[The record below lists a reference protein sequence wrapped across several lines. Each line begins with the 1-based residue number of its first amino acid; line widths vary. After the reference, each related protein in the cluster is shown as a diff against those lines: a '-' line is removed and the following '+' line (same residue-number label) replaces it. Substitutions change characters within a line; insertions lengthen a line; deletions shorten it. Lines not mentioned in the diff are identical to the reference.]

1 MQMRVPALMREL
13 GFKFYKMESSGNRRR
28 VYFETRILLVEVE
41 MVKGSNGEEDRF
53 QISVESSLN
62 SATDEDLKYA
72 LERFY
77 RAVYDAKAVIEKKG
91 TGWFIVNGR
100 GEGQDMRAR
109 FYPFTP
115 KKEIIEDIK
124 ESGIF
129 DSLINARPQM
139 QEMQEIGL
147 DFMGMQK
154 REGGGH
160 YLYFE
165 NPALEVTIYIDKKGC
180 VKTKEHIVR
189 DGGHLGCLLV
199 LVQDYT
205 KLSLGYKVEDICLKY
220 IYWSRKLEGDD
231 VPLSFGNYHRC
242 KQYFKK
248 KVLAF
253 FEKVKEWEE
262 GR

>member
-28 VYFETRILLVEVE
+28 VYFETRFLLVEVE
-41 MVKGSNGEEDRF
+41 MVKGIDGEEDRF

-62 SATDEDLKYA
+62 GANDKELKYE

-77 RAVYDAKAVIEKKG
+77 RAVHHKKAVIEKKE
-91 TGWFIVNGR
+91 TGWFVVNGR

-180 VKTKEHIVR
+180 VKTKENVVR
-189 DGGHLGCLLV
+189 AGGHLGCLLV
-199 LVQDYT
+199 LVQNYT
-205 KLSLGYKVEDICLKY
+205 KLSLGYKVEEIYMDS
-220 IYWSRKLEGDD
+220 IYWKRKLEGDD
-231 VPLSFGNYHRC
+231 FPLGMKDYYRC

-248 KVLAF
+248 KMLAF
-253 FEKVKEWEE
+253 LEEVKSWEE

>member
-1 MQMRVPALMREL
+1 MNMRVPALMREI
-13 GFKFYKMESSGNRRR
+13 GFDFYKMESSGNRRR

-41 MVKGSNGEEDRF
+41 MVKGRNGEEDRF
-53 QISVESSLN
+53 QMSVESSLN
-62 SATDEDLKYA
+62 SATDEELKSE

-77 RAVYDAKAVIEKKG
+77 RAVYDKNAVIEKKG
-91 TGWFIVNGR
+91 MGWFVVNGR

-109 FYPFTP
+109 FYPFAP

-124 ESGIF
+124 ESYIF
-129 DSLINARPQM
+129 DSLINPRPQM

-147 DFMGMQK
+147 DFMGIEK
-154 REGGGH
+154 RQGGGH

-180 VKTKEHIVR
+180 VKTKEHVVR
-189 DGGHLGCLLV
+189 DGGHMGYLLV

-220 IYWSRKLEGDD
+220 IYWSRKLEDD
-231 VPLSFGNYHRC
+231 DIPLSFGNYHRC